1 MIHAE
6 DSQFI
11 NPAEFANKVVSGMVL
26 ETSIVLRPQTSF
38 EDNEEK
44 CPRCG
49 HINRNVTAHCGWI
62 EWKVPLDSITL
73 HQLTSLIAVAN
84 VLGNFKSR
92 KLITMREILREGAMK
107 RLVREVR
114 KKIMQAIMIPCTLL
128 YFSLLH

>member
-26 ETSIVLRPQTSF
+26 ETSIVLRLLTSF
-38 EDNEEK
+38 EDNEK

-49 HINRNVTAHCGWI
+49 HIDRKVTAHCGWI
-62 EWKVPLDSITL
+62 EWQVPLDSIGL
-73 HQLTSLIAVAN
+73 RQLTSLIAVTD

-114 KKIMQAIMIPCTLL
+114 KKIMQAMKIPCTLL